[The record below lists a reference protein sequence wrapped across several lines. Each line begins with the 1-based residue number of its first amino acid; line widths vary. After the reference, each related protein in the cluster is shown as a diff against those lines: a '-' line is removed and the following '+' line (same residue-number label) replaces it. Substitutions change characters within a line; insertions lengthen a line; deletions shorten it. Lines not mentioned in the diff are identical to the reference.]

1 MNDGNPLINIG
12 DLAKPA
18 TTLIEKISD
27 AIGGLYRPRQI
38 KRIAQAE
45 AEAEKIRALAK
56 IEIDDELQ
64 KRALTRFVA
73 EETRKQL
80 NIESITSKAIEDLS
94 EDARPQDMEA
104 DWIAHFFDRGKLIS
118 DEKMQSLWAKVLAG
132 EANSPGRYSKRTI
145 NFLATLDKSDAEQF
159 TSLHRFCWTIH
170 GDLYAIITHF
180 LDPIYE
186 KYGVTFD
193 VLTHL
198 TSIGLI
204 VFEGLAGF
212 SKEKLPK
219 NIEVSYHGQ
228 VLKLQFP
235 LEDNNT
241 IYVGNVLLTQVGDQ
255 LASVC
260 DSLPIDEYY
269 DLVIRQWHAMGYV
282 LSCECPKQ

>member
-18 TTLIEKISD
+18 SLLIEKVSD

-80 NIESITSKAIEDLS
+80 NIESITSKAIKDLS
-94 EDARPQDMEA
+94 EDARPQDMED
-104 DWIAHFFDRGKLIS
+104 DWIAHFFDRCKLIS
-118 DEKMQSLWAKVLAG
+118 DEKMQSLWARVLAG
-132 EANSPGRYSKRTI
+132 EANTPGRFSKRTV
-145 NFLATLDKSDAEQF
+145 NFLATLGKSDAEQF
-159 TSLHRFCWTIH
+159 TSLRRFSWTIGNEFYPIVH
-170 GDLYAIITHF
+170 Y

-186 KYGVTFD
+186 KYGLTFD
-193 VLTHL
+193 ELTHL
-198 TSIGLI
+198 DSIGLI
-204 VFEGLAGF
+204 VFEYTSGF
-212 SKEKLPK
+212 VTSKLPK
-219 NIEVSYHGQ
+219 NITATYYDQRLTV
-228 VLKLQFP
+228 QFRSE
-235 LEDNNT
+235 EDN
-241 IYVGNVLLTQVGDQ
+241 ILLVGHVLLTHVGHE

-260 DSLPIDEYY
+260 DSLPIEEFY
-269 DLVIRQWHAMGYV
+269 DSVIRQWHAMGYV
-282 LSCECPKQ
+282 LSCEWPKQ